1 MSAVII
7 SSVAFGDKINTRYNR
22 RTTMEIQ
29 RYTAADL
36 PTLFDKITKNSIGM
50 DSYFDS
56 FWNTTQTNY
65 PPYNLIHVSNEESR
79 LEIAIAGFKKDDVKV
94 YTEFGKIYV
103 EAVKEE
109 QEDVGEFVHQGL
121 ARRSFQRAWT
131 LSDDTEIRSVSF
143 DDGLLTI
150 VLGKVVPDHH
160 KRVDYI

>member
-65 PPYNLIHVSNEESR
+65 PPYNLIQLSNEESR
-79 LEIAIAGFKKDDVKV
+79 LEIALAGFKQDDVKV
-94 YTEFGKIYV
+94 YTEYGKIYV
-103 EAVKEE
+103 EASKEKSE
-109 QEDVGEFVHQGL
+109 EDGTYVHQGL
-121 ARRSFQRAWT
+121 AQRAFQRAWT
-131 LSDDTEIRSVSF
+131 LSDDTEVRSVEF
-143 DDGLLTI
+143 NDGLLSI
-150 VLGKVVPDHH
+150 VLGKVVPEHH

>member
-1 MSAVII
+1 
-7 SSVAFGDKINTRYNR
+7 
-22 RTTMEIQ
+22 MEIQ

-109 QEDVGEFVHQGL
+109 QEDAGKFVHQGL

-131 LSDDTEIRSVSF
+131 LSDDTEVRSVSF
-143 DDGLLTI
+143 DDGLLSI

>member
-65 PPYNLIHVSNEESR
+65 PPYNLIHLSNEESR

-94 YTEFGKIYV
+94 YTEYGKIYV
-103 EAVKEE
+103 EASKEKP
-109 QEDVGEFVHQGL
+109 EDDGTYVHQGL
-121 ARRSFQRAWT
+121 AQRSFQRAWT
-131 LSDDTEIRSVSF
+131 LSDDTEVRSVEF
-143 DDGLLTI
+143 NDGLLSI
-150 VLGKVVPDHH
+150 LLGKVIPDHH

>member
-1 MSAVII
+1 
-7 SSVAFGDKINTRYNR
+7 
-22 RTTMEIQ
+22 MEIQ

-103 EAVKEE
+103 EAVKKE

-131 LSDDTEIRSVSF
+131 LSDDTEVRSVSF
-143 DDGLLTI
+143 DDGLLSI

-160 KRVDYI
+160 ARKDYL

>member
-65 PPYNLIHVSNEESR
+65 PPYNLIHLSNEESR
-79 LEIAIAGFKKDDVKV
+79 LEIALAGFKQDDVKV
-94 YTEFGKIYV
+94 YTEYGKIYV
-103 EAVKEE
+103 EASKEKS
-109 QEDVGEFVHQGL
+109 EDDVTYVHQGL
-121 ARRSFQRAWT
+121 AQRSFQRAWT
-131 LSDDTEIRSVSF
+131 LSDDTEVRSVEF
-143 DDGLLTI
+143 NDGLLS
-150 VLGKVVPDHH
+150 VLLGKVIPDHH

>member
-1 MSAVII
+1 
-7 SSVAFGDKINTRYNR
+7 
-22 RTTMEIQ
+22 MEIQ

-65 PPYNLIHVSNEESR
+65 PPYNLIHLNNEESR

-103 EAVKEE
+103 ETIKKE
-109 QEDVGEFVHQGL
+109 QEDAGKFVHQGL

-131 LSDDTEIRSVSF
+131 LSDDTEVRSVSF
-143 DDGLLTI
+143 DDGLLSI

>member
-1 MSAVII
+1 
-7 SSVAFGDKINTRYNR
+7 
-22 RTTMEIQ
+22 MEIQ

-65 PPYNLIHVSNEESR
+65 PPYNLIHLNNEESR

-109 QEDVGEFVHQGL
+109 QEDVVKFVHLGL

-143 DDGLLTI
+143 DDGLLSI